1 MYLKELYTDLYK
13 VYFCLQ
19 SLQVLLF
26 FLSHPFVFWCHWSP
40 SFWWLTDLLKS
51 DQAIWRMA
59 HGEIEI
65 DSLSNCF
72 SKIAWVLLWSLHSV
86 SHSLPNTQTEICMSD
101 FTHCQLLYSPLSSS
115 AFLNMHALHFL
126 TTFQI
131 QMDVPCSRL
140 HSLLPPLTYCF
151 CSLQLR
157 FICGWP
163 NFQVWSILWCRGRL
177 WSSRLTDRQT
187 QSTSASW
194 HRCLCC
200 AHPPFCKNE
209 PITLRLLV
217 PNPDPLLCLCGS
229 RHKHA
234 TPSCS
239 STAPF
244 TIWSEDRTA
253 GSSFVSLTG
262 CNGMHYTTTSQIPLF
277 ITYGQE
283 QTWDIHHVSNSLEG
297 DCGGRDWR
305 SGLTAYPF
313 VWVHHDLIHL
323 HKVYL
328 EIWNDCS
335 ISRDWIL

>member
-1 MYLKELYTDLYK
+1 
-13 VYFCLQ
+13 
-19 SLQVLLF
+19 
-26 FLSHPFVFWCHWSP
+26 
-40 SFWWLTDLLKS
+40 
-51 DQAIWRMA
+51 
-59 HGEIEI
+59 
-65 DSLSNCF
+65 
-72 SKIAWVLLWSLHSV
+72 
-86 SHSLPNTQTEICMSD
+86 MSD

-140 HSLLPPLTYCF
+140 HSLLPPLPYCF
-151 CSLQLR
+151 CSLQLC

-177 WSSRLTDRQT
+177 WSSRLTDWQT

-239 STAPF
+239 ATAPF

-283 QTWDIHHVSNSLEG
+283 QTWDTHHVSKAEATLWRAIVEEETG
-297 DCGGRDWR
+297 DLAWQ
-305 SGLTAYPF
+305 
-313 VWVHHDLIHL
+313 LIHL
-323 HKVYL
+323 SECIMTWSTSTKCIWKSEMIVQFH
-328 EIWNDCS
+328 EIEYCNTSLVLQIPVVVCLAES
-335 ISRDWIL
+335 KLLLLRLMMTYKCLT